1 MTIYLLVKT
10 FLVSKYTEDFIEV
23 SGFKLHY
30 LMWGENEPPIVI
42 LHSMGMDAHGFDMF
56 SEAISG
62 EHRVLA
68 ITILGHGDSDKPSR
82 LVELEEHATL
92 IHNAVVDL
100 GFDGSVL
107 IGHSVGGMLGM
118 ILAAK
123 YPKDIMG
130 LVLVDIAPF
139 DRATIRGPSRPRP
152 EVPDSF
158 ANEDEL
164 ITYLHERYP
173 KFTEEAYQNRV
184 KFAIKKGPN
193 GLIRF
198 KGLGDTIRPSLETD
212 LWPFIEQIKAPTL
225 LLIAGDGFIVTK
237 SVCERMRS
245 SIPQFNTKTII
256 GATHMIPQDKP
267 LEFEAEVRAF
277 LSNISYT

>member
-1 MTIYLLVKT
+1 MTSYLMVKT
-10 FLVSKYTEDFIEV
+10 FLVSKYKEDFVETG
-23 SGFKLHY
+23 GFKLHY
-30 LMWGENEPPIVI
+30 LIWGEKGSPIVI
-42 LHSMGMDAHGFDMF
+42 LHSMGMDAHGFDTI
-56 SEAISG
+56 SEAISD
-62 EHRVLA
+62 EYRVLA
-68 ITILGHGDSDKPSR
+68 ITLLGHGDSDKPSR
-82 LVELEEHATL
+82 LVGLEEHASL
-92 IHNAVVDL
+92 IHDAVDKL
-100 GFDGSVL
+100 GFNGNVL

-123 YPKDIMG
+123 YPKDIKG

-139 DRATIRGPSRPRP
+139 DRTAMQGRRRPQHD
-152 EVPDSF
+152 VPDSF
-158 ANEDEL
+158 ANEAEL

-184 KFAIKKGPN
+184 KYAFKKDSS
-193 GLIRF
+193 GLLRF

-237 SVCERMRS
+237 SACDRMRS
-245 SIPQFNTKTII
+245 SIPQFDTKTIM

-267 LEFEAEVRAF
+267 AEFEVAVRAF
-277 LSNISYT
+277 LSSISYT